1 MLSTLLRPLS
11 SSFPHTFTGA
21 RAFTASAIDYSVFLI
36 SRLLNFPPIYLTI
49 PASKQQFLVIAYD
62 YTDAEALARRL
73 AVRPAHLALATEDKK
88 AGLVLSAGAI
98 LDSHEGGKMIG
109 SSIIFESD
117 SEQEVHDHVARDP
130 YVTGKVWERWEV
142 LPYLL

>member
-21 RAFTASAIDYSVFLI
+21 RAFTASAI
-36 SRLLNFPPIYLTI
+36 
-49 PASKQQFLVIAYD
+49 ASKQQFLVIAYD

-142 LPYLL
+142 LPYLFSMHFVCHIPSGSSAELIEY